1 MYIASFWVLDV
12 GIYIFFA
19 DNKQYFARFAVKTN
33 YFLIYTRIVSVTV
46 LPVLNM
52 DVTTLVQSLVVVS
65 YIGLIYMLSVELIG
79 YYPFLKI
86 KKAIQAEKAI
96 VEAVEVPR
104 AEECTMSPQHE
115 TNIDEACNTSSENS
129 IHDASDED

>member
-1 MYIASFWVLDV
+1 M
-12 GIYIFFA
+12 
-19 DNKQYFARFAVKTN
+19 
-33 YFLIYTRIVSVTV
+33 SVTV

-86 KKAIQAEKAI
+86 KKAIQAGKAI

-115 TNIDEACNTSSENS
+115 TNIDEG
-129 IHDASDED
+129 